1 MEIGDPLRR
10 IPTNSILIG
19 TILHRWK
26 RWQEIIFL
34 QGSDKKNSEIPT
46 LLSQGTGAT
55 FSDHC
60 TRIIHKRGIIIPIC
74 KDYCLPTNGP
84 SITFQTCFAWTMLT
98 PVNYTCVALLRQ
110 KKCSIHVILFV
121 GQTFSTFK
129 SQPISQFVW
138 SSNNNNKVMGSKRLC
153 G

>member
-1 MEIGDPLRR
+1 M
-10 IPTNSILIG
+10 
-19 TILHRWK
+19 
-26 RWQEIIFL
+26 

-46 LLSQGTGAT
+46 LLSQGPGAT

-74 KDYCLPTNGP
+74 KDYCLPTRRNCDTNGP
-84 SITFQTCFAWTMLT
+84 SITFQNCFAWTMLT
-98 PVNYTCVALLRQ
+98 PVNYICVALLRQ

-129 SQPISQFVW
+129 SQPISQFVR
-138 SSNNNNKVMGSKRLC
+138 SSNNNKVMGSKRLC